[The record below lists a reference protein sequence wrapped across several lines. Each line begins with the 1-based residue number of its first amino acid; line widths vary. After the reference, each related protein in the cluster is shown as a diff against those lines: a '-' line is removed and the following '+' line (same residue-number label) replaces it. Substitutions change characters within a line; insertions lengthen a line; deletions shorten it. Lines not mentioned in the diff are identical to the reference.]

1 MMTTAAT
8 DHGLHRTAILAIVL
22 VTYFMIIL
30 DASIV
35 FTGLPSIKSSMDFSV
50 SGLSWVQDA
59 YTLTFGGL
67 LLLGARAGDIVGRR
81 RMFLIGLVIFTAAS
95 FAVGIAQ
102 SPTWLIAA
110 RAAQGLGAAVLAPS
124 TLALLSTSFTEGR

>member
-22 VTYFMIIL
+22 VTYFMIIV

-35 FTGLPSIKSSMDFSV
+35 FTGLPSIESSMNFSV

-81 RMFLIGLVIFTAAS
+81 RMFLIGLVIFTVAS
-95 FAVGIAQ
+95 VLVGAAQ
-102 SPTWLIAA
+102 SPAWLIGA
-110 RAAQGLGAAVLAPS
+110 RGLQGIGAAILGPS
-124 TLALLSTSFTEGR
+124 SLSLISATFPE

>member
-1 MMTTAAT
+1 MKSTTAQDT
-8 DHGLHRTAILAIVL
+8 GVHRTAILVIVL

-35 FTGLPSIKSSMDFSV
+35 FTGLPSIESSMDFSA

-81 RMFLIGLVIFTAAS
+81 HMFLIGLVIFTVASVLVGAAQTP
-95 FAVGIAQ
+95 A
-102 SPTWLIAA
+102 WLIGA
-110 RAAQGLGAAVLAPS
+110 RGLPG
-124 TLALLSTSFTEGR
+124 